1 MHRTF
6 TWDQH
11 RVRFQDVDHAGIVFF
26 AKYYEYCHEAFE
38 EFVEQA
44 LGTPRREFFSGR
56 GVGAPLVATGS
67 QHHHPLLHGDR
78 LQIHLHIAHLGN
90 KSMKIHFDIE
100 NQDGVRCAT
109 VETTH
114 VFVVPGDDGKSIQ
127 PVPIPE
133 AMRQGLSPFLR
144 QGD

>member
-1 MHRTF
+1 LHRTF

-26 AKYYEYCHEAFE
+26 AKYYEYCHEAWE
-38 EFVEQA
+38 EFLEGA
-44 LGTPRREFFSGR
+44 LGLELETFFSGE
-56 GVGAPLVATGS
+56 GVGAPLVATAS
-67 QHHHPLLHGDR
+67 EHHHPLWHGDR
-78 LQIHLHIAHLGN
+78 LRIQVSLAHLGG
-90 KSMKIHFDIE
+90 KSIKVHYHIE
-100 NQDGVRCAT
+100 NQDGVHCAT

-114 VFVVPGDDGKSIQ
+114 VFVVPGEQGRGIQ

-133 AMRQGLSPFLR
+133 PIRQGLSPFLR